1 MKATDAG
8 RSHYGNMAN
17 VECLNFIH
25 RLLLSYYA
33 NDILF

>member
-25 RLLLSYYA
+25 TTF
-33 NDILF
+33 ILCK